1 MLRHQRAVPSRAIK
15 KVIANEEHK
24 KRMADMT
31 LKLKYM
37 DAAQFSKYWDEYEAT
52 VVELMK
58 LAKEQ

>member
-1 MLRHQRAVPSRAIK
+1 
-15 KVIANEEHK
+15 
-24 KRMADMT
+24 MAGMT

-37 DAAQFSKYWDEYEAT
+37 DSVQFSKYWDEYEAT